1 MAARANLGVEDVL
14 QILPAEDTEDDGIPS
29 SGLFFMYLSLHYI
42 IYIVLLYALR
52 RHCRRCQVIDYS
64 RVKYGNVR

>member
-1 MAARANLGVEDVL
+1 
-14 QILPAEDTEDDGIPS
+14 
-29 SGLFFMYLSLHYI
+29 MYLSLHYI

-52 RHCRRCQVIDYS
+52 RHCRRCQVIVDCS